1 MDIKQL
7 INDCQKNDRK
17 AQEQLY
23 RLYSPK
29 LFAVCLKYSRNY
41 TEAQDNL
48 QDGFLI
54 IFKKIEQYSFKGS
67 FDGWLKRVMVN
78 HVLQQYR
85 QETFLSLVKEDVP
98 DDDEIEIDD
107 EDISLEYLLKII
119 QELPNQYRLVF
130 NLYVLDG
137 YSHQEI
143 AEMLTIN
150 LGTSKSNL
158 ARAKMILREKIE
170 LFKNKEFKT
179 LPSAK

>member
-1 MDIKQL
+1 LDIKQL

-29 LFAVCLKYSRNY
+29 LFSVCLKYSRNY

-67 FDGWLKRVMVN
+67 FDGWLKRVMIN

>member
-23 RLYSPK
+23 RLYAPK
-29 LFAVCLKYSRNY
+29 LFSVCLKYSRNY

-54 IFKKIEQYSFKGS
+54 IFDKIDQFSFKGS

-98 DDDEIEIDD
+98 DDNEIEIDD

-158 ARAKMILREKIE
+158 ARAKLILREKIE
-170 LFKNKEFKT
+170 QFKNIEFKT

>member
-1 MDIKQL
+1 MDLNQL
-7 INDCQKNDRK
+7 INDCKNDNRK

-29 LFAVCLKYSRNY
+29 LFTVCLKYSRNY
-41 TEAQDNL
+41 AEAQDHL

-54 IFKKIEQYSFKGS
+54 IFDKIGQFSFKGS
-67 FDGWLKRVMVN
+67 FEGWMKRIMIN
-78 HVLQQYR
+78 NVLQQYR
-85 QETFLSLVKEDVP
+85 IETFLSVVKEEIP
-98 DDDEIEIDD
+98 DEIEIELDD

-119 QELPNQYRLVF
+119 QQLPDRYRLVF

-143 AEMLTIN
+143 ADMLTIN
-150 LGTSKSNL
+150 IGTSKSNL

-170 LFKNKEFKT
+170 KYKTEENKTF
-179 LPSAK
+179 PSAK